1 MKLFVF
7 FITFIVALPLMAQ
20 TDDLRDEPGYVDFGE
35 LNSAYGEP
43 IVEINIGSA
52 LLGFVGALAGD
63 DDPETAAIFDK
74 LKAVRVN
81 VYKVHGDASAAID
94 HINDVA
100 AKLSASNWV
109 PIVTVRDE
117 GEHVYILIK
126 MNGEKIE
133 GLTVMAAED
142 DDEAVFINVIG
153 EIDPDDLS
161 KITDTLDIDL

>member
-7 FITFIVALPLMAQ
+7 LISFLVALPVMAQ
-20 TDDLRDEPGYVDFGE
+20 TDELRDEPGYVDFGE

-43 IVEINIGSA
+43 AVEINIGPA
-52 LLGFVGALAGD
+52 LIGFVGALAGD
-63 DDPETAAIFDK
+63 DDPEVAAVFDK

-81 VYKVHGDASAAID
+81 VYKVDGDASLAID
-94 HINDVA
+94 HIKEVA
-100 AKLSASNWV
+100 STLESREWV

-117 GEHVYILIK
+117 GEHVRIFVK
-126 MNGEKIE
+126 MSGEKID

-153 EIDPDDLS
+153 EIDPEDLS
-161 KITDTLDIDL
+161 KVTDSLDIDL

>member
-20 TDDLRDEPGYVDFGE
+20 TDELRDEPGYVDFGE

-43 IVEINIGSA
+43 RVEINIGSA
-52 LLGFVGALAGD
+52 LLSFVGALAGD
-63 DDPETAAIFDK
+63 DDPEVAAVFDK
-74 LKAVRVN
+74 LRAIRVN
-81 VYKVHGDASAAID
+81 VYKVDGDASAAID

-100 AKLSASNWV
+100 RTLEARDWV

-117 GEHVYILIK
+117 GEHVRILVK
-126 MNGEKIE
+126 MSDGKID

-153 EIDPDDLS
+153 EIDPEDLS
-161 KITDTLDIDL
+161 KVTDALDIDL

>member
-7 FITFIVALPLMAQ
+7 LISFFVALPVIAQ
-20 TDDLRDEPGYVDFGE
+20 TDELRDEPGYVDFGE
-35 LNSAYGEP
+35 MSAAYGEP
-43 IVEINIGSA
+43 KIEINIGSA
-52 LLGFVGALAGD
+52 LLGFVGALADD
-63 DDPETAAIFDK
+63 DDPEVAAIFDK

-81 VYKVHGDASAAID
+81 VYKVDDATAAID
-94 HINDVA
+94 HISDVA
-100 AKLSASNWV
+100 SELKSRSWI

-117 GEHVYILIK
+117 GEHVRIFVK
-126 MNGEKIE
+126 MTGDKID

-161 KITDTLDIDL
+161 KVTDTLDIDL